1 MQQFPLKCCLRYPGG
16 KSKALKTLASWIPSD
31 FKEYREPFLGG
42 GSLALLV
49 SQNYPKVPIWVN
61 DKYFYLYNF
70 WIQLRDKGQQL
81 SQRLR
86 EIKEEVNGDDAAH
99 KELFNEYASTIADLE
114 PFNQAVAFYVMNKCS
129 YSGLTENSKFSV
141 QASKSNFTLISID
154 KLPLFS
160 NIIQNWKITNLDYE
174 PVMNEKGE
182 DVFMFLDPPYNIK
195 DFLYG
200 TKAELH
206 SSFSH
211 QRFADDVKKCPHR
224 FMLTYNQNDW
234 IMETYKDYNVQ
245 DWKIRYFMQH
255 RGEKGTQDNVK
266 TELLITNYSLTVPAL
281 DTP

>member
-1 MQQFPLKCCLRYPGG
+1 
-16 KSKALKTLASWIPSD
+16 
-31 FKEYREPFLGG
+31 
-42 GSLALLV
+42 
-49 SQNYPKVPIWVN
+49 
-61 DKYFYLYNF
+61 
-70 WIQLRDKGQQL
+70 
-81 SQRLR
+81 
-86 EIKEEVNGDDAAH
+86 
-99 KELFNEYASTIADLE
+99 
-114 PFNQAVAFYVMNKCS
+114 MNKCS

-141 QASKSNFTLISID
+141 QASKSNFTLMSID

-182 DVFMFLDPPYNIK
+182 DVFIFLDPPYNIK
-195 DFLYG
+195 DFLYGTKAELHSSFSHQRFADDVKKCPHRFLYG